1 MSLCH
6 LLDCYLEHNGKW
18 WEGLK
23 LEVNLVLPRRG
34 SQLRYSFQFVVVCLP
49 AGGEQDVC
57 VCTELLMTLKI
68 GGQYT

>member
-23 LEVNLVLPRRG
+23 LEENLVLPRRV
-34 SQLRYSFQFVVVCLP
+34 SQICLRNSFETVVVETVCL
-49 AGGEQDVC
+49 
-57 VCTELLMTLKI
+57 
-68 GGQYT
+68 